1 MIIASNKPLE
11 TIKKIFL
18 AINATMAITYEGMPA
33 IIKTIFVASLLLSFV
48 NFDLINRTKF
58 WGITLLTHIYYLQGQ
73 YFEAAN
79 HNFFLTYIASI
90 FFLCSFVSDEEDFV
104 KKQFKFLLLTL
115 MLLAT
120 YHKLSSEFYR
130 SGGLIFDY
138 IVRGRMLAFVFSNL
152 VPNYNEIIANNSLM
166 MTNFYYQTD
175 PFSTAMSINPIVP
188 NLKFISQML
197 AFSVIALEGA
207 LVAIYLHPRWQIAKD
222 WALLLFVIGTFG
234 FRMENIFLATVSL
247 TGLTLAKDEN
257 AKSCYIL
264 LAIYLLTLSLLDLM
278 PASYM

>member
-33 IIKTIFVASLLLSFV
+33 IIKTIFVASLLLSFI
-48 NFDLINRTKF
+48 NFEVINRMKF
-58 WGITLLTHIYYLQGQ
+58 WAITLLAHIYYLQGQ

-79 HNFFLTYIASI
+79 HNFFLTYIALI
-90 FFLCSFVSDEEDFV
+90 FFLCSFVSDQEDFV
-104 KKQFKFLLLTL
+104 KKQFKFLLVTL

-120 YHKLSSEFYR
+120 FHKLSSDFYR

-138 IVRGRMLAFVFSNL
+138 IVRGRMLAFVFSKF
-152 VPNYNEIIANNSLM
+152 VPNYNEIISSNALIM
-166 MTNFYYQTD
+166 KNFHYQD
-175 PFSTAMSINPIVP
+175 NPFSSVMTVNSIVP
-188 NLKFISQML
+188 NLKFISQVL
-197 AFSVIALEGA
+197 AYSVIVLEGV
-207 LVAIYLHPRWQIAKD
+207 LVAIYLYPRWQLLKD
-222 WALLLFVIGTFG
+222 WAILFFVVGTFA
-234 FRMENIFLATVSL
+234 FRMENIFLATVAL
-247 TGLTLAKDEN
+247 TGLTQTRDDN
-257 AKSCYIL
+257 AKTCYIL